1 MLNLHKY
8 AKMFYRV
15 NKGGIFLKLFDI
27 VYEKDNKQEI
37 LNCSEI
43 NLEEYKKWVLEKEGK
58 IIDIKERPLHHK
70 PKKTMSK
77 DDIEKGRYYSSK
89 YIAEKRRLDKGKI
102 SKKEFEERKKYLKS
116 LRRECNTRIEYKK
129 RYESMYK

>member
-1 MLNLHKY
+1 MRLY
-8 AKMFYRV
+8 
-15 NKGGIFLKLFDI
+15 DI

-77 DDIEKGRYYSSK
+77 DDIEKSKYYYSK
-89 YIAEKRRLDKGKI
+89 YITETRRVDNNRIKKREYNKRIKLLKLLREECKTKSEFKDKYEK
-102 SKKEFEERKKYLKS
+102 
-116 LRRECNTRIEYKK
+116 EYK
-129 RYESMYK
+129 